1 MIIAILSIIIGGFA
15 LLIADPEKNLIVS
28 IIGMLFL
35 LSGVVSMYIEE
46 NKKSPAPQSSVVGYF
61 SAETFTKV
69 INILL
74 NRTLMRYIID

>member
-46 NKKSPAPQSSVVGYF
+46 NKKYQ
-61 SAETFTKV
+61 K
-69 INILL
+69 
-74 NRTLMRYIID
+74 RK

>member
-46 NKKSPAPQSSVVGYF
+46 NKIKKAPPRNRALWG
-61 SAETFTKV
+61 
-69 INILL
+69 ILVRKHL
-74 NRTLMRYIID
+74 QK